1 MKKKALLALCA
12 VGAVAASVVVATKK
26 VKGKKMIKM

>member
-12 VGAVAASVVVATKK
+12 AGVVAASAVVATKK